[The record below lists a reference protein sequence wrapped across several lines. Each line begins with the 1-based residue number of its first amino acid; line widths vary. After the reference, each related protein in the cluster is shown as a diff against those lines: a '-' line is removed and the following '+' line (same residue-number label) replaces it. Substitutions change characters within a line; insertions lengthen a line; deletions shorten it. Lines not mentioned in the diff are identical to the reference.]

1 MPVRVAQAKSRNRKT
16 PSRGKMALEDSR
28 QRQITS
34 YFYKNAEETGKLES
48 SDRLNL
54 ESDAAGQ
61 RGVAAGVGI
70 QSEAGL
76 SREKE

>member
-1 MPVRVAQAKSRNRKT
+1 MPVRVPQAKSRNRKT
-16 PSRGKMALEDSR
+16 SSRGKMTLVDPR
-28 QRQITS
+28 QQQITN
-34 YFYKNAEETGKLES
+34 YFNKNAEEMAKLES

-61 RGVAAGVGI
+61 RDAAAGVGT

-76 SREKE
+76 SQKKK

>member
-1 MPVRVAQAKSRNRKT
+1 MDP
-16 PSRGKMALEDSR
+16 R
-28 QRQITS
+28 QQQITS
-34 YFYKNAEETGKLES
+34 YFNKNAEETGKLES
-48 SDRLNL
+48 RDRLNL

-61 RGVAAGVGI
+61 SGAAAGVGT